1 MGDVAIHFRV
11 MPEGIE
17 TDLEA
22 IKVELKKLGAKH
34 IEEKP
39 VGFGLKSLEVIFIT
53 PDKEG
58 QTFEDKIRAIPGVES
73 VETEGVT
80 LI

>member
-11 MPEGIE
+11 MPEGVD

-22 IKVELKKLGAKH
+22 IKRALTALGAKH

-53 PDKEG
+53 PDKAG
-58 QTFEDKIRAIPGVES
+58 QTFEDKIREIPGVES
-73 VETEGVT
+73 VETVGVT